1 MRKVGILFSLVTL
14 LSLTSCNEDTILNNI
29 INLKK
34 RLDYLNEHYDT
45 GKYSYYPYYQSYD
58 LSSFLKTSD
67 NYELLNIKGDFEL
80 EMDYSKVKNRNGYI
94 EFNLINGEIESNL
107 YSSLYIKI
115 VFKFDTYI
123 DISYI
128 DNLNPLNNMH
138 GTYFLE
144 GKPNITFDFSSYLID
159 LDNLINEA
167 YLNLK
172 DEAIIDTKLANYEE
186 ISRYTPLNK
195 VNISLDTFLSIYRDV
210 KENDNLLNK
219 GKIYEYVSYFDLV
232 PFVTFSQNKY
242 YFKNGWVK
250 ELARRSYYEDNLVN
264 FTFNESLKA
273 NQETFYNLV
282 LPSSNDRILINN
294 NLDYFTNINLGYKSN
309 LRDFVEMLK
318 D

>member
-29 INLKK
+29 INLKN

-186 ISRYTPLNK
+186 ISGYTPLNE

-232 PFVTFSQNKY
+232 PSVPFSQNKY

-264 FTFNESLKA
+264 FNFNESLKA

-282 LPSSNDRILINN
+282 LPSSNNRILINN
-294 NLDYFTNINLGYKSN
+294 NLDFFTNINLGYKSN

>member
-29 INLKK
+29 INLKN
-34 RLDYLNEHYDT
+34 RLDYLNGHYDT
-45 GKYSYYPYYQSYD
+45 GRYSYYPYYQSYD

-128 DNLNPLNNMH
+128 DKLNPLNNMH

-144 GKPNITFDFSSYLID
+144 GKPNITFDFSSI
-159 LDNLINEA
+159 
-167 YLNLK
+167 
-172 DEAIIDTKLANYEE
+172 
-186 ISRYTPLNK
+186 
-195 VNISLDTFLSIYRDV
+195 
-210 KENDNLLNK
+210 
-219 GKIYEYVSYFDLV
+219 
-232 PFVTFSQNKY
+232 
-242 YFKNGWVK
+242 
-250 ELARRSYYEDNLVN
+250 
-264 FTFNESLKA
+264 FNR
-273 NQETFYNLV
+273 F
-282 LPSSNDRILINN
+282 R
-294 NLDYFTNINLGYKSN
+294 
-309 LRDFVEMLK
+309 
-318 D
+318 

>member
-29 INLKK
+29 INLKN

-45 GKYSYYPYYQSYD
+45 GRYSYYPYYQSYD

-186 ISRYTPLNK
+186 ISGYTPLNE

-219 GKIYEYVSYFDLV
+219 GKVYEYVSYFDLI
-232 PFVTFSQNKY
+232 PFVPFSQNKY

-250 ELARRSYYEDNLVN
+250 ELARRSNYEDNLVN
-264 FTFNESLKA
+264 FNFNESLKA

-282 LPSSNDRILINN
+282 IPSSNDRILINN

-309 LRDFVEMLK
+309 LRDIVEMLK

>member
-29 INLKK
+29 INLKN

-45 GKYSYYPYYQSYD
+45 GRYSYYPYYQSYD

-128 DNLNPLNNMH
+128 DKLNPLNNMH

-186 ISRYTPLNK
+186 ISGYTPLNE

-219 GKIYEYVSYFDLV
+219 GKIYEYVSYFDLIPSV
-232 PFVTFSQNKY
+232 PFSQNKY

-250 ELARRSYYEDNLVN
+250 ELARRSNYEDNLVN
-264 FTFNESLKA
+264 FNFNESLKA

-309 LRDFVEMLK
+309 LRDIVEMLK

>member
-1 MRKVGILFSLVTL
+1 MRKVGILLSLVTL

-29 INLKK
+29 INLKN

-232 PFVTFSQNKY
+232 HFVPFSQNKY

-250 ELARRSYYEDNLVN
+250 ELARRSYYEDSLVN
-264 FTFNESLKA
+264 FNFNESLKA

-282 LPSSNDRILINN
+282 LPSPNDRILINN

-309 LRDFVEMLK
+309 LRDIVEMLK

>member
-1 MRKVGILFSLVTL
+1 MILV
-14 LSLTSCNEDTILNNI
+14 
-29 INLKK
+29 
-34 RLDYLNEHYDT
+34 
-45 GKYSYYPYYQSYD
+45 P
-58 LSSFLKTSD
+58 
-67 NYELLNIKGDFEL
+67 
-80 EMDYSKVKNRNGYI
+80 
-94 EFNLINGEIESNL
+94 
-107 YSSLYIKI
+107 
-115 VFKFDTYI
+115 
-123 DISYI
+123 
-128 DNLNPLNNMH
+128 
-138 GTYFLE
+138 
-144 GKPNITFDFSSYLID
+144 YLID

-186 ISRYTPLNK
+186 ISGYTPLNE

-219 GKIYEYVSYFDLV
+219 GKIYEYVSYFDLIPSV
-232 PFVTFSQNKY
+232 PFSQNKY

-264 FTFNESLKA
+264 FNFNESLKA

-318 D
+318 NR